1 MPRAALKKEKW
12 TLSFDPALKSAV
24 VKAAKRRGVYPVT
37 VLENLVREKFN
48 PYGHTDVDDSADY
61 VAADFAFIALSY
73 METTRPSPLHSKSH
87 RLTEM
92 QPSIPMGDSAQ
103 RSNRRG
109 RRSGRWIS

>member
-37 VLENLVREKFN
+37 MLENLVREKFN

-61 VAADFAFIALSY
+61 LAALRKQSRKQSDDAFLVEIEAWQ
-73 METTRPSPLHSKSH
+73 KS
-87 RLTEM
+87 
-92 QPSIPMGDSAQ
+92 
-103 RSNRRG
+103 RS
-109 RRSGRWIS
+109 S